1 MRTTSK
7 QCVGLLVMAIAS
19 LWLLTGC
26 GGGNSDPFALCGNGR
41 IDPGEACDDGD
52 LSDSDDC
59 LSTCQL
65 ATCGDTFV
73 DSFGSRHED
82 CDLYHVGAV
91 CADAPS
97 VACGSDSDCPT
108 PRNGECQTATCQVLG
123 FAGGSLGCTTA
134 CAFDT
139 SACAPLPTA
148 TPTSSRTSTPTV
160 TPTPKESLT
169 PTPTAPTPTPTPVV
183 TCTSVTVT
191 VSLVYDVNAVPD
203 LAGLVVDLNYPVA
216 SVDLPGSGSDD
227 SVIERV
233 TDVSGAAGF
242 SSIQDL
248 DTSNDGTDDQLHNVY
263 AATQNIPPGPFEAV
277 VFDCRPG
284 AQAPPPGAF
293 VCTVSDTADSQG
305 NPVEGVNCGVEVS
318 VP

>member
-1 MRTTSK
+1 MTKERSLHVRTTSK
-7 QCVGLLVMAIAS
+7 QFIALLVIAIAS
-19 LWLLTGC
+19 LSLFTGC
-26 GGGNSDPFALCGNGR
+26 GGGGSDRFALCGNAR
-41 IDPGEACDDGD
+41 IDPGEACDDGN

-82 CDLYHVGAV
+82 CDVYHLGTV
-91 CADAPS
+91 CAGAPS
-97 VACGSDSDCPT
+97 IACDSDSACPT
-108 PRNGECQTATCQVLG
+108 PRSGECQTASCLVLG
-123 FAGGSLGCTTA
+123 FPGGTLGCSAA
-134 CAFDT
+134 CAYDT
-139 SACAPLPTA
+139 SGCTPIATA
-148 TPTSSRTSTPTV
+148 TSTPTV
-160 TPTPKESLT
+160 TPTPKESVT
-169 PTPTAPTPTPTPVV
+169 PTPTIPTPTPAI
-183 TCTSVTVT
+183 CTSVTVT
-191 VSLVYDVNAVPD
+191 VSLVYDANAVPD

-248 DTSNDGTDDQLHNVY
+248 DTNNDDTDDQLHNVY

-284 AQAPPPGAF
+284 AQAPPAGAF
-293 VCTVSDTADSQG
+293 VCTVSDTVDSQA
-305 NPVEGVNCGVEVS
+305 NPVEGVGCKVEAGTQ
-318 VP
+318 

>member
-1 MRTTSK
+1 MQRPFTSVAHIRSAVAGAMLVTLFLTFAWPAHG
-7 QCVGLLVMAIAS
+7 QCAGDCTHDGSVTVDEILTMVNMA
-19 LWLLTGC
+19 L
-26 GGGNSDPFALCGNGR
+26 GNVQVTN
-41 IDPGEACDDGD
+41 CDDAD
-52 LSDSDDC
+52 INHDNRVTVDEIL
-59 LSTCQL
+59 TAVNNAL
-65 ATCGDTFV
+65 AG
-73 DSFGSRHED
+73 
-82 CDLYHVGAV
+82 
-91 CADAPS
+91 
-97 VACGSDSDCPT
+97 CP
-108 PRNGECQTATCQVLG
+108 
-123 FAGGSLGCTTA
+123 
-134 CAFDT
+134 
-139 SACAPLPTA
+139 A
-148 TPTSSRTSTPTV
+148 TPTPGSQCENL
-160 TPTPKESLT
+160 K
-169 PTPTAPTPTPTPVV
+169 
-183 TCTSVTVT
+183 VTVA
-191 VSLVYDVNAVPD
+191 LVYDAQVVPD
-203 LAGLVVDLNYPVA
+203 LAGLVVDLNYPGA